1 MHSCVLPT
9 VWKDSNSTI
18 SLISISYILFI
29 VSFYRV
35 KSFNQQV
42 VLATFA
48 QQSMKLCWKLCTY
61 IAFVQLNVLN
71 NKTKDSECI

>member
-1 MHSCVLPT
+1 MHSRVLPT

-18 SLISISYILFI
+18 SLIFISYILFI

-42 VLATFA
+42 VLVTLA
-48 QQSMKLCWKLCTY
+48 QQSMKPCWKLCTY
-61 IAFVQLNVLN
+61 VVFVQLNVLM
-71 NKTKDSECI
+71 KMY